1 MMMYVAIAV
10 AVLMVMMLMYL
21 MGANT
26 AESFTGSYD
35 EHEKKEAKRYKEIQF
50 GK

>member
-35 EHEKKEAKRYKEIQF
+35 EHEKKEAKRYKEI
-50 GK
+50 